1 MFKGTTVPMILLAW
15 VLSASFIGAEW
26 HAGTV
31 ATMLTWEPRRP
42 RVLLSKV
49 IICMVVAFVGTIL
62 FQALLLGA
70 LTPAAVLRGTTEGV
84 NGAWFRAL
92 SGVVLRGAALASIA
106 AGIGFSIAA
115 IARGTAA
122 ALGVGF
128 GYLLVVEQLLGGVRQ
143 GWRSWFF
150 TWNSAVFVHGRRLP
164 EAIPR
169 SPVEAALLLSL
180 YGLGAVALGVVAFR
194 TRDVT

>member
-1 MFKGTTVPMILLAW
+1 
-15 VLSASFIGAEW
+15 
-26 HAGTV
+26 V
-31 ATMLTWEPRRP
+31 A
-42 RVLLSKV
+42 
-49 IICMVVAFVGTIL
+49 TIL

-169 SPVEAALLLSL
+169 SPMEAALLLSL